1 MAKKS
6 RKERKQAAVKQS
18 AEKQKKVGQE
28 LMPEA
33 VVEIHENVE
42 KRAAGEEAA
51 KEAGK
56 AEEAKKAA
64 GEEEAKKAAEEA
76 ARKAAEEEEAKKVT
90 EEEKAKKAAEEEEA
104 KKAEEEAAKKAAEEE
119 AKKAAEEAARKAA
132 EEEAK
137 KAAEEEAKK
146 AAEEE
151 ARKAAEEAARK
162 AAEEEA
168 KKAAEEEARKA
179 EEAAK
184 KAAEEEAEQLAA
196 EKRAQVRK
204 IYEKRFAKHLD
215 ELKWL
220 YMELYGNGS
229 MFAELCDNL
238 YRFYEA
244 RNDDLKERDSKREEC
259 PDWYKQNDM
268 LGMMF
273 YIDNFAGNMKG
284 VESKLEYLEKSNVNY
299 IHLMPFLDTVEGRSD
314 GGYAVADF
322 RKVQEKLGTMEDLE
336 SLTAACHKKD
346 MNVCMDFVMNHT
358 SEDHEWAKKA
368 RQGNGEYMSR
378 YFFFDNYSIP
388 AEYEKTV
395 PQVFPTTAP
404 GNFTWLEDAEHF
416 VMTSFYPY
424 QWDLNYKNPRVFNEM
439 MYNFLFLANKGIDI
453 IRIDAV
459 PYIWKELNTQCRNLP
474 QVHTI
479 VRIMRIISEI
489 VCPSVLLLGEVVME
503 PEKVVPYFGTVEKPE
518 CHMLYNVTT
527 MATTWHTVATR
538 DVGLLRQQL
547 DIVNGLPKEYVFLNY
562 LRCHDDIGWG
572 LDYASLEREGI
583 RERPHK
589 QYLNDYFQG
598 YAGESVSRGELY
610 NADPV
615 SGDARFCG
623 TTASMCG
630 IEKAGFEQDAE
641 AMERAIRKDVMLHA
655 YMFMQSGIPVLYS
668 GDEIG
673 QVNDYT
679 YKEDPNKAA
688 DSRYIHRGAMRWDL
702 AANIT
707 DPETVEGKVF
717 EKLDQLEQIRKTEKV
732 FVSNADTWTLDTWE
746 AGVLC
751 IGRYYDGEKILG
763 LFNFSEYDRTAWI
776 NETDGMYTDLIS
788 GEKMEARGVN
798 IPAFGFYYLKKD
810 E

>member
-6 RKERKQAAVKQS
+6 RKDRKQAAAKQNTGKQNKTGQNVVVQAAEVK
-18 AEKQKKVGQE
+18 EKMESEKMETVKVETQE
-28 LMPEA
+28 KEA
-33 VVEIHENVE
+33 V
-42 KRAAGEEAA
+42 
-51 KEAGK
+51 
-56 AEEAKKAA
+56 
-64 GEEEAKKAAEEA
+64 KAAEEVSGSA
-76 ARKAAEEEEAKKVT
+76 VEEVKVCEEAGKNCEAEAECEVKEAVREAEAVCEAKEAVCEAEAVCETKEAVETSDEAKKTEMSCEAEKNKEEEEEEA
-90 EEEKAKKAAEEEEA
+90 
-104 KKAEEEAAKKAAEEE
+104 EAAFRNAE
-119 AKKAAEEAARKAA
+119 R
-132 EEEAK
+132 
-137 KAAEEEAKK
+137 
-146 AAEEE
+146 
-151 ARKAAEEAARK
+151 
-162 AAEEEA
+162 
-168 KKAAEEEARKA
+168 
-179 EEAAK
+179 
-184 KAAEEEAEQLAA
+184 
-196 EKRAQVRK
+196 RAV
-204 IYEKRFAKHLD
+204 YEKRFARHID

-220 YMELYGNGS
+220 YMELYGNSS

-238 YRFYEA
+238 YRFYEE
-244 RNDDLKERDSKREEC
+244 RNDDLKKIDQNREAR

-346 MNVCMDFVMNHT
+346 INVCMDFVMNHT

-368 RQGNGEYMSR
+368 RQGIGEYMSR

-388 AEYEKTV
+388 AQYEKTV

-404 GNFTWLEDAEHF
+404 GNFTWLPEVEHF

-479 VRIMRIISEI
+479 VRMMRMIGEI

-547 DIVNGLPKEYVFLNY
+547 DIVNGLPKDYVFLNY

-572 LDYASLEREGI
+572 LDYSSLAREGI
-583 RERPHK
+583 RERSHK

-598 YAGESVSRGELY
+598 YVGDSTSRGELY

-615 SGDARFCG
+615 TGDARFCG

-641 AMERAIRKDVMLHA
+641 AMKRAIQKDVMLHA

-688 DSRYIHRGAMRWDL
+688 DSRYIHRGAMNWDL
-702 AANIT
+702 ARNIS
-707 DPETVEGKVF
+707 DPDTVEGQVF
-717 EKLDQLEQIRKTEKV
+717 TKLGQLEKIRKSEKV
-732 FVSNADTWTLDTWE
+732 FVSNADTWTIETWE

-751 IGRYYDGEKILG
+751 IGRYFEGEKLIG
-763 LFNFSEYDRTAWI
+763 LFNFSEYDKTAWI
-776 NETDGMYTDLIS
+776 NEEDGMYVDLIS
-788 GEKMEARGVN
+788 GERMEARGVN
-798 IPAFGFYYLKKD
+798 IPAFGFFYLKKED
-810 E
+810 NVE